1 MCFVCFML
9 LYQSSLWL
17 LHFLINFFNFFS
29 ACSLLCAQNWCL
41 GGNQRDLA
49 RQKNMKKNQEHTK
62 SKKADDKDGNKG
74 TSLQERKQR
83 YRVYCLLV
91 LAVVGSSDCLYDHF
105 LKSGSIVCLLYTSP
119 SPRD

>member
-74 TSLQERKQR
+74 TSVQERKQR

-91 LAVVGSSDCLYDHF
+91 LAVVEVVT
-105 LKSGSIVCLLYTSP
+105 VCMTIS
-119 SPRD
+119 